1 MRQTT
6 LYAVQAR
13 QRQPKASGGWQTC
26 GNNMLPN
33 YPPTLAEGSVL
44 SVGESKM
51 TPKNLARMGSE
62 FAPQGQ
68 PLPGL
73 ETSLTNTQ
81 EDEKQWV

>member
-1 MRQTT
+1 
-6 LYAVQAR
+6 
-13 QRQPKASGGWQTC
+13 
-26 GNNMLPN
+26 
-33 YPPTLAEGSVL
+33 
-44 SVGESKM
+44 M